1 MKVLCPSHYHVKG
14 MHEGGPAQVL
24 TTVNF
29 SDGRQWHLS
38 NSREKLAEHL
48 KATGG
53 RVITRFPPE
62 PNGYLH
68 IGHAKVSPQS
78 NLQLCPKKSSIRS
91 MPCANSRYCKGN
103 LAAMQE
109 PMG

>member
-1 MKVLCPSHYHVKG
+1 M
-14 MHEGGPAQVL
+14 QVL

-38 NSREKLAEHL
+38 NTREKLAEHL
-48 KATGG
+48 KATDG

-68 IGHAKVSPQS
+68 IGHAKASLQCSLPLSVHDSLCVQTMRRNLTAATSRRCSPPS
-78 NLQLCPKKSSIRS
+78 CMHERLT
-91 MPCANSRYCKGN
+91 A
-103 LAAMQE
+103 
-109 PMG
+109 

>member
-1 MKVLCPSHYHVKG
+1 M
-14 MHEGGPAQVL
+14 QVL

-38 NSREKLAEHL
+38 NTREKLAEHL
-48 KATGG
+48 KATDG

-68 IGHAKVSPQS
+68 IGHAKASLQCFSLPLCMTASACRLPGATLQQPHQGAALRSPACMRGPPPEIQ
-78 NLQLCPKKSSIRS
+78 
-91 MPCANSRYCKGN
+91 A
-103 LAAMQE
+103 
-109 PMG
+109 

>member
-1 MKVLCPSHYHVKG
+1 MALS
-14 MHEGGPAQVL
+14 QVL

-38 NSREKLAEHL
+38 NTREKLAEHL

-68 IGHAKVSPQS
+68 IGHAKVSPHCNSQMR
-78 NLQLCPKKSSIRS
+78 QKSSMQS
-91 MPCANSRYCKGN
+91 LPCAYLKYHQEGLVAIR
-103 LAAMQE
+103 E
-109 PMG
+109 PMTWAPGSY